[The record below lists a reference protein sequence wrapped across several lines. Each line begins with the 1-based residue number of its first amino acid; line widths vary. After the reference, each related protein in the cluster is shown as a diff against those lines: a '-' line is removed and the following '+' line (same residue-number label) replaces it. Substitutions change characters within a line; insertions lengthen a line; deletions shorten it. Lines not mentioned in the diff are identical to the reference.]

1 MGVHMKVHSLSPGV
15 QCHHDAWDKGGFYNH
30 LTSVQIPGLD
40 GAEGTADRIGLTA
53 AVGAGAAIAAH
64 AAVTAIKQARSKTAN
79 DQVSTVEK

>member
-1 MGVHMKVHSLSPGV
+1 MVNNGNRIGTRTVPG
-15 QCHHDAWDKGGFYNH
+15 A
-30 LTSVQIPGLD
+30 LLAGLLAVTAMSA

-64 AAVTAIKQARSKTAN
+64 AAITAIKQARSKTAN